1 LHIVTKIKAMQTV
14 IENCQKLT
22 ALLIEYRE
30 AKIYEKCLYHVVSQS
45 DRQNMFFLVEIKT
58 GTIKRNG
65 TPLLDA
71 RKLLQLTEI
80 IHKSV
85 ECGKVAKNI
94 TSLLNRIDNK

>member
-65 TPLLDA
+65 TPDRLKGWLRLRQIKPETVYNYGA
-71 RKLLQLTEI
+71 I
-80 IHKSV
+80 
-85 ECGKVAKNI
+85 A
-94 TSLLNRIDNK
+94 

>member
-1 LHIVTKIKAMQTV
+1 MHIVTKIKAMQTV

-65 TPLLDA
+65 TPDRLKGWLRLRQIKPETVYNYGA
-71 RKLLQLTEI
+71 I
-80 IHKSV
+80 
-85 ECGKVAKNI
+85 A
-94 TSLLNRIDNK
+94 